1 MRDALALYGR
11 YVAISLR
18 AQLQYR
24 ASFAMT
30 SLGQFAITVIEF
42 FGIWALFARFGRIQT
57 WSLAEVA
64 LFYGVVNVSFAL
76 ADTVSRGFDLFSLFI
91 KRGEFDRMLL
101 RPRSTVLQVAGYDF
115 ALWRI
120 GRLAQGVFVLG
131 WAAAHL
137 GVAGSAA
144 SLLLLVGAILG
155 GTCLFVAL
163 FVVQAT
169 LAFWTTETLE
179 LMNTLTYGGVES
191 AQYPLA
197 IYAVWFRRFL
207 TFVVPLACVAY
218 FPVVAILDRPDPLGT
233 PYWFQCAA
241 PLLGLA
247 FLGVALAFWGIGV
260 RRYTSTGS

>member
-1 MRDALALYGR
+1 VRDALALYGR
-11 YVAISLR
+11 YVALSLR

-24 ASFAMT
+24 ASFVMT
-30 SLGQFAITVIEF
+30 SFGQFAITVIEF
-42 FGIWALFARFGRIQT
+42 FGIWVLFARFGRIQT

-64 LFYGVVNVSFAL
+64 LFYGVVNVSFSFADAL
-76 ADTVSRGFDLFSLFI
+76 SRGFDQFSIFV

-120 GRLAQGVFVLG
+120 GRLVQGAAVLG

-137 GVAGSAA
+137 DVAWSAA
-144 SLLLLVGAILG
+144 SVLLLAAAILG
-155 GTCLFVAL
+155 GTCLFMGL
-163 FVVQAT
+163 YVVQAT

-179 LMNTLTYGGVES
+179 LMNTLTYGGVEA

-197 IYAVWFRRFL
+197 IYAAWFRRFL

-218 FPVVAILDRPDPLGT
+218 FPVVAILERPDPLGS
-233 PYWFQCAA
+233 PYWFQCVA
-241 PLLGLA
+241 PLMGLV
-247 FLGVALAFWGIGV
+247 FLGGSLAFWEFGV